1 MDVGRIAE
9 SETRSQSRSWQN
21 SWQSVEKN
29 VQHDVTRFWTAVWI
43 QMRIVSFWGWYAPNS
58 SVPQPSS
65 RTRRGEAPTPC
76 VTSSLAARLDLVEQ
90 SRVRGGPPA

>member
-1 MDVGRIAE
+1 MWDVSRN
-9 SETRSQSRSWQN
+9 STRSQSRSWQN

-29 VQHDVTRFWTAVWI
+29 AQHDVTRFWTALRI
-43 QMRIVSFWGWYAPNS
+43 QMRIISFWGWCAPNS

-65 RTRRGEAPTPC
+65 RARRGEAPTPC
-76 VTSSLAARLDLVEQ
+76 LTSSLAARLDLIEQ